1 MSLDLTSLLFQISDL
16 DRQLTNR
23 AAKSIDR
30 LLTLRNWLIGG
41 YIFEFEQNG
50 AVKAIYGT
58 KLEQTLAE
66 RLNRKGLS
74 ERNLKLFKQFYLAY
88 PQIMQTVSAQFKLPK
103 NILQPTSASS
113 AGANE
118 YTTKLLDNISFS
130 HFTEL
135 LKISSKEKR
144 EFYEIQCI
152 KGIWT
157 VRELKRQINSLTF
170 ERTAAS

>member
-1 MSLDLTSLLFQISDL
+1 
-16 DRQLTNR
+16 
-23 AAKSIDR
+23 
-30 LLTLRNWLIGG
+30 
-41 YIFEFEQNG
+41 
-50 AVKAIYGT
+50 
-58 KLEQTLAE
+58 
-66 RLNRKGLS
+66 
-74 ERNLKLFKQFYLAY
+74 
-88 PQIMQTVSAQFKLPK
+88 MQTVSAQFKLPK

-170 ERTAAS
+170 ERTAASKNKGKTINIFTTAEEIQLASSLIKTPFVF